1 MKIPTEL
8 IPRCPKYGRPMTMDL
23 RCGNTSV
30 QDEGWYHAAK
40 RYQDFLRRH
49 QSGRVPYLELGVGA
63 NVPAIIKY
71 PFWKYTAANS
81 KATYVCVN
89 YAQAFAPAE
98 IKDQSICIDCD
109 IGIVLKGLW
118 DLKPTVL

>member
-1 MKIPTEL
+1 MKDGIMPLNATR
-8 IPRCPKYGRPMTMDL
+8 IS
-23 RCGNTSV
+23 CGV
-30 QDEGWYHAAK
+30 IRAA
-40 RYQDFLRRH
+40 D
-49 QSGRVPYLELGVGA
+49 PYLELGVGA